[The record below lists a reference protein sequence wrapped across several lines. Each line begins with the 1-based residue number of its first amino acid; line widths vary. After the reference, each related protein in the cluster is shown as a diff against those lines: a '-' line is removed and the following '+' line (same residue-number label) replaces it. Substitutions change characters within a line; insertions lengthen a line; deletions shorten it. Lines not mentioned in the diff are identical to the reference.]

1 GGPPL
6 PRARPPPA
14 AEVVR
19 EVWTDGVRGI
29 RTDVVHASRTDIV
42 RAPRA
47 DIVREITA
55 SARQPSEAS
64 VPHSP

>member
-1 GGPPL
+1 GPV
-6 PRARPPPA
+6 RACALRCTGRA
-14 AEVVR
+14 DVVR

-29 RTDVVHASRTDIV
+29 RTDVVHA
-42 RAPRA
+42 PRA

-55 SARQPSEAS
+55 SARRPPEAF